1 MGFMF
6 RYDVGYMLGRQV
18 CLVHEC
24 VGWCCRCVFIC
35 LLLDVCSVP
44 HLRTFTFVVLTLTLT
59 LDLTLTLTL
68 TLTL

>member
-6 RYDVGYMLGRQV
+6 RHVVGYMLGRQV

-35 LLLDVCSVP
+35 FLLDVCSVP
-44 HLRTFTFVVLTLTLT
+44 HFRTFAFVVLTLALNLT
-59 LDLTLTLTL
+59 LNVTLALTL
-68 TLTL
+68 